1 MKYNSKYYTPE
12 NFAPK
17 FLKLIDKKY
26 AALKKHKR
34 RSAFDKDY
42 FNLFHKDITEIRK
55 QWCAYR
61 QKPSIESLINICE
74 VLDCDIDY
82 FLTEQETFKKDI
94 SSASEVTGLEYET
107 IETLQELKN
116 SEFKDTKNYIDK
128 CILFLL
134 DFLLQ
139 RVNGREILHALFN
152 YLFKNFSKCYTDNPL
167 NISTSVV
174 LKDNSNINT
183 NNIEIFTDEFSEEYF
198 YSKTTRSIVKFK
210 EQEKT
215 VTIDTSKCIYHL
227 SDDSYNNK
235 KNALDLINTLCETYD
250 VEKILN
256 STRKKI
262 EQSQDLETLE
272 EFNKM
277 CSIVNNLNKVH
288 EQLECEYNKSKK
300 YKQ

>member
-1 MKYNSKYYTPE
+1 MRYNTEYYTPD

-17 FLKLIDKKY
+17 FKKLLDKKY
-26 AALKKHKR
+26 AHLKEHKQ
-34 RSAFDKDY
+34 RSTFVKDY
-42 FNLFHKDITEIRK
+42 FNLFHKDIKNSID

-61 QKPSIESLINICE
+61 QKPSIESLMNICE
-74 VLDCDIDY
+74 LLDCDIDY
-82 FLTEQETFKKDI
+82 FLTEQEDFKKDI
-94 SSASEVTGLEYET
+94 TSASEVTGLEYET
-107 IETLQELKN
+107 IEILETLKN
-116 SEFKDTKNYIDK
+116 SKSKDTENYIDK

-139 RVNGREILHALFN
+139 RINGREILHALFN

-198 YSKTTRSIVKFK
+198 YSKITRSIVKFK

-262 EQSQDLETLE
+262 EQSQNLETLE

-277 CSIVNNLNKVH
+277 CSIVNNRDKIQA
-288 EQLECEYNKSKK
+288 QLEYEYNKSKK
-300 YKQ
+300 I